1 MLGLDRLGL
10 VVNACIELAGFDLE
24 GIDTIF
30 ELLILRFGFV
40 EAMYERNRLR
50 SGSWEQVALP
60 TSDPDAP

>member
-1 MLGLDRLGL
+1 MYNVQMVENPSTR
-10 VVNACIELAGFDLE
+10 
-24 GIDTIF
+24 TR
-30 ELLILRFGFV
+30 LILRFGFV